1 MLTIK
6 DILAAGATAAI
17 VMLPSV
23 ARAETT
29 AVPTLVYSF
38 TYSSNQD
45 INAKDS
51 ANPAEDYG
59 PPSGGGG
66 KNPTTGGGNSLSNPG
81 SGTSHYSS
89 ALNDKGTMTVDILGK
104 QSDGGLIVSI
114 SEAGQQTRRAPAAT
128 CVVFGNTHVICDPN
142 KTVYTE
148 EYTLLRF
155 LGQNF
160 VDPANID
167 AKRHW
172 QVVQNSPAMNVTADY
187 VIGPTTG
194 SDVQIS
200 ETRKISTPG
209 QSNVTTDVE
218 TKIGYDMSRT
228 VPTSVAEYVT
238 QRQDRGVSGM
248 GTTVYQTTLQL
259 VSDTMAK
266 T

>member
-1 MLTIK
+1 V
-6 DILAAGATAAI
+6 AAAATAAAFL
-17 VMLPSV
+17 LPSV
-23 ARAETT
+23 ARAYTST
-29 AVPTLVYSF
+29 VPTLVYSF
-38 TYSSNQD
+38 TYSAKQD

-59 PPSGGGG
+59 NAGGFAA
-66 KNPTTGGGNSLSNPG
+66 PG
-81 SGTSHYSS
+81 SGTSHYSGS
-89 ALNDKGTMTVDILGK
+89 LTDKGTMTVGILAK

-128 CVVFGNTHVICDPN
+128 CVVYGNTHVICDPN

-172 QVVQNSPAMNVTADY
+172 QVVQDSPTMKVTADY
-187 VIGPTTG
+187 VIGPTTS

-200 ETRKISTPG
+200 ETRKIVTPG

-218 TKIGYDMSRT
+218 TKIGYDMSRI
-228 VPTSVAEYVT
+228 VPTNVAEYVT

-248 GTTVYQTTLQL
+248 ATTIYQTTLQL

>member
-1 MLTIK
+1 MLRNKEIFVT
-6 DILAAGATAAI
+6 GTTAALLL
-17 VMLPSV
+17 LPSV
-23 ARAETT
+23 ARADTP
-29 AVPTLVYSF
+29 VPTLIYNF
-38 TYSSNQD
+38 TYSASQN

-51 ANPAEDYG
+51 SNPAEDYG
-59 PPSGGGG
+59 APSTGGG
-66 KNPTTGGGNSLSNPG
+66 KNPSTGGGNSPSNPG
-81 SGTSHYSS
+81 SGTSHYETG
-89 ALNDKGTMTVDILGK
+89 LNDKGTMTVGVLGK

-114 SEAGQQTRRAPAAT
+114 SEDGQQTRRAPAAT
-128 CVVFGNTHVICDPN
+128 CVVYGNTHVICDPN

-160 VDPANID
+160 VDPTNID

-172 QVVQNSPAMNVTADY
+172 QVVQDSPSMKVTADY
-187 VIGPTTG
+187 VIGPTTT

-200 ETRKISTPG
+200 ETRKIVTPG

-218 TKIGYDMSRT
+218 SKIGYDMSRI
-228 VPTSVAEYVT
+228 VPTTVQEYVT

-248 GTTVYQTTLQL
+248 ATTIYQTTLQL